1 MFVSRK
7 IIRPGGATRT
17 AGSNDMEKRDSVG
30 LSTRETE
37 IVQLISEGCSNRQ
50 IARRLSIAESTV
62 KSHLSSALGKLGVG
76 SRSEAVSV
84 LVKGGPGGGRW
95 AELTARQTEV
105 LRLVAA
111 GYSNQRIAESL
122 GISPRTVKAHL
133 ESVHQ
138 RLGVH
143 SRVAAVAAVRRTDV
157 PPSKEPRGTRSMA
170 ADTPACRPGSL
181 SQSPPEP

>member
-1 MFVSRK
+1 M
-7 IIRPGGATRT
+7 A
-17 AGSNDMEKRDSVG
+17 KRDSVG
-30 LSTRETE
+30 LSTRESE

-62 KSHLSSALGKLGVG
+62 KSHLSSALGKLGVR

-84 LVKGGPGGGRW
+84 VVKGGLGGGRW
-95 AELTARQTEV
+95 TELTARQTEV

-133 ESVHQ
+133 ENVRL

-143 SRVAAVAAVRRTDV
+143 SRFAAVAAVTRTEVPTTNEPKRARRGRRRHKD
-157 PPSKEPRGTRSMA
+157 
-170 ADTPACRPGSL
+170 
-181 SQSPPEP
+181 

>member
-1 MFVSRK
+1 M
-7 IIRPGGATRT
+7 A
-17 AGSNDMEKRDSVG
+17 KRESVG

-62 KSHLSSALGKLGVG
+62 KSHLSSALGKLGVR
-76 SRSEAVSV
+76 SRGEAVSV
-84 LVKGGPGGGRW
+84 VFKGGLSGGRW
-95 AELTARQTEV
+95 TELTARQTEV

-133 ESVHQ
+133 ENVLL

-143 SRVAAVAAVRRTDV
+143 SRFAAVAAVRRTDV
-157 PPSKEPRGTRSMA
+157 PTTNEPKRARRN
-170 ADTPACRPGSL
+170 PAG
-181 SQSPPEP
+181 